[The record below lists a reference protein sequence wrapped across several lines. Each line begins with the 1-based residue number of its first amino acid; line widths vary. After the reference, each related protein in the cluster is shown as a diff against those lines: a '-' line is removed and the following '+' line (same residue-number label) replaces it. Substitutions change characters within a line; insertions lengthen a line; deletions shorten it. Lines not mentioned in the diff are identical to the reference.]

1 MPLQAVSLKT
11 AVVDPMGVRPVES
24 GHWGVKRA
32 PLSGPRQPGD
42 LRRAGRDSAAA
53 GPTREMSIS
62 QKTSIR
68 SSVQYLKGVGPKFA
82 ELLARAGVETIE
94 DLLYYVPRGYTDWST
109 VAEID
114 KLRVGDRVTVVGQ
127 ILSTDLSRRRGGRS
141 VMLAVVEDETGAI
154 VARWY
159 NQPYLGNT
167 LRKGGRIV
175 LSGEVRFDKHARR
188 KEFVSPS
195 FELMGDREVAELVHA
210 GRIVPEYSQIGDLSG
225 KRIRRFIKS
234 AMDAHLAELVDPLP
248 GWVVKRRRLPDLKR
262 AIADVHFTNDTT
274 RAAVARGRLAYEEF
288 FLFQIIVGVR
298 RQRRRSAPRAVAP
311 LEWSETEHERFL
323 DALPFALT
331 GAQARSIDE
340 MRRDLEHGA
349 AMNRLLQGDVGS
361 GKTAVAA
368 AAMHQAAVNGWQSA
382 LMAPTEILARQH
394 HENIASLLEPLGH
407 SVALLRG
414 GMRAEEKATAL
425 DAIRSGAS
433 NIIVGTHALIQ
444 EGVTFANLG
453 LVVIDEQHRFGVVQR
468 AALRQKGGA
477 PDVLVMTATPIPRT
491 LSLTVYGDLDISVID
506 ELPPGRS
513 PVRTAVRDEAARGR
527 VYDFLRQEVGEGR
540 QVFIVYPLVEQ
551 SDKMD
556 LAAATKMHKQLDRK
570 IFPEVAVGLVH
581 GRMRAEEKN
590 AVMRAFADGEIS
602 ILVSTTVIEVGVDV
616 PNATVMVVEHAER
629 FGLAQLHQLRGR
641 VGRGSHQSYCILMAG
656 PAASDDA
663 RERLKVLAET
673 NDGFVIAERDLQF
686 RGPGEFM
693 GVRQHGLP
701 RFSVADLVADT
712 QLLVRAREDAFE
724 LIERD
729 PELNEPE
736 SRTVVSAVERRFHGQ
751 GDLMEVG

>member
-1 MPLQAVSLKT
+1 MNIT
-11 AVVDPMGVRPVES
+11 
-24 GHWGVKRA
+24 
-32 PLSGPRQPGD
+32 
-42 LRRAGRDSAAA
+42 
-53 GPTREMSIS
+53 
-62 QKTSIR
+62 QKTTIHSP
-68 SSVQYLKGVGPKFA
+68 VQYLKGVGPKFA
-82 ELLARAGVETIE
+82 ELLASAGVETIQ
-94 DLLYYVPRGYTDWST
+94 DLLYYVPRAYTDWST

-127 ILSTDLSRRRGGRS
+127 ILSTDLSRRRGRRS
-141 VMLAVVEDETGAI
+141 VMLAVVEDETAAI

-159 NQPYLGNT
+159 NQPYLSNT
-167 LRKGGRIV
+167 LKKGDRVV

-195 FELMGDREVAELVHA
+195 FEVMGDREVAELVHA

-225 KRIRRFIKS
+225 KRIRRFVKS
-234 AMDAHLAELVDPLP
+234 AIDAHLDEMVDPLP
-248 GWVVKRRRLPDLKR
+248 AWVVERRRLPDLKQ
-262 AIADVHFTNDTT
+262 AIADVHFTKDASL
-274 RAAVARGRLAYEEF
+274 AAFARGRLAYEEF
-288 FLFQIIVGVR
+288 FLFQIIVGIR
-298 RQRRRSAPRAVAP
+298 RQRRKDAPRAVAP
-311 LEWSETEHERFL
+311 LAWSDAEHARFL
-323 DALPFALT
+323 GALPFDLT
-331 GAQARSIDE
+331 SAQARCVEE
-340 MRRDLEHGA
+340 MRRDLEQGA

-394 HENIASLLEPLGH
+394 YENITSLLEPLGH
-407 SVALLRG
+407 AVVLLRG
-414 GMRAEEKATAL
+414 GMRAEEKADAL
-425 DAIRSGAS
+425 EAIRSGEAS
-433 NIIVGTHALIQ
+433 IIVGTHALIQ
-444 EGVTFANLG
+444 EGVEFAKLG
-453 LVVIDEQHRFGVVQR
+453 FVVIDEQHRFGVVQR

-491 LSLTVYGDLDISVID
+491 LSLTVYGDLDVSVID

-570 IFPEVAVGLVH
+570 IFPDVAVGLVH

-590 AVMRAFADGEIS
+590 AAMHAFAVGETG

-656 PAASDDA
+656 PAATDDA

-712 QLLVRAREDAFE
+712 ILLVQAREDAFE
-724 LIERD
+724 LIQRPPDLGEQ
-729 PELNEPE
+729 E
-736 SRTVVSAVERRFHGQ
+736 SRAVVAAVERRFSGQ

>member
-1 MPLQAVSLKT
+1 MGRGCDRPHVARGVSI
-11 AVVDPMGVRPVES
+11 A
-24 GHWGVKRA
+24 
-32 PLSGPRQPGD
+32 
-42 LRRAGRDSAAA
+42 
-53 GPTREMSIS
+53 
-62 QKTSIR
+62 QKATIYSP
-68 SSVQYLKGVGPKFA
+68 VQYLKGVGPKFA
-82 ELLARAGVETIE
+82 ELLGRAGVETIE
-94 DLLYYVPRGYTDWST
+94 DLLYYIPRGYTDWST

-114 KLRVGDRVTVVGQ
+114 RLRVGDRVTVVGR

-159 NQPYLGNT
+159 NQPYLSNT
-167 LRKGGRIV
+167 LKKGDRVV

-195 FELMGDREVAELVHA
+195 FEVMGDREVAELVHA

-225 KRIRRFIKS
+225 KRIRRFVKS
-234 AMDAHLAELVDPLP
+234 AMDAHLDEVVDPLP
-248 GWVVKRRRLPDLKR
+248 RRVVERRRLPGLRK
-262 AIADVHFTNDTT
+262 AIADVHFTSDTSL
-274 RAAVARGRLAYEEF
+274 AAVARERLAYEEF

-298 RQRRRSAPRAVAP
+298 RQRRKSAPRAVAP
-311 LEWSETEHERFL
+311 LAWSETEHERFL
-323 DALPFALT
+323 EALPFALT
-331 GAQARSIDE
+331 AAQTRCVEE

-368 AAMHQAAVNGWQSA
+368 ASMHQAAVNGWQCA

-394 HENIASLLEPLGH
+394 YENISSLLAPLGH
-407 SVALLRG
+407 GVILLRG
-414 GMRAEEKATAL
+414 GLRADEKTEAL
-425 DAIRSGAS
+425 EAIRSGAS

-444 EGVTFANLG
+444 EGVEFSKLG
-453 LVVIDEQHRFGVVQR
+453 FVVIDEQHRFGVVQR

-491 LSLTVYGDLDISVID
+491 LSLTVYGDLDVSVID

-556 LAAATKMHKQLDRK
+556 LAAATKMHKKLDRR
-570 IFPEVAVGLVH
+570 IFPNVTVGLVH

-590 AVMRAFADGEIS
+590 ASMRAFADGEIS

-641 VGRGSHQSYCILMAG
+641 VGRGRHQSYCILMAG
-656 PAASDDA
+656 PAATDDA

-701 RFSVADLVADT
+701 RFSVADLLTDT
-712 QLLVRAREDAFE
+712 RLLVQAREDAFE

-729 PELNEPE
+729 PGLGEQE
-736 SRTVVSAVERRFHGQ
+736 SRAVVDVVERRFRGQ
-751 GDLMEVG
+751 VDLMEVG